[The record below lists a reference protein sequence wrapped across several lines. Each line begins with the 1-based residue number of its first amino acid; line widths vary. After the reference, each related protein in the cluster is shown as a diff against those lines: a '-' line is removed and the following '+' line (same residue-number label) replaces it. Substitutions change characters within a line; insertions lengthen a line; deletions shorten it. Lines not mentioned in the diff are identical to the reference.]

1 MLFVLLLIIL
11 SVSETVLQARAP
23 TFTPNPRS
31 FPPTAMSGY
40 LTESRYNFLLD
51 LIIQERQSRNNLE
64 KEVLELRTRLQ
75 ITEQESRDSWRNLTF
90 ELNLTTTNCI
100 SSLDAATERYDFL
113 LKDHESLK
121 MDYDNVFNKTEKLEE
136 QLRILNVSRIK
147 SIFNNFSAIENKLY
161 ALEKNIAG
169 ADQNINIIVS
179 ERRARQQD
187 FLALINITRQT
198 SQKLASNE
206 REMTTQ
212 FGQLRTSQKSNEQD
226 MAAFHI
232 DAQKNVS
239 EMEMH
244 FANRMDILEKN
255 TNSISSKMQ
264 LSLAKLSKSSEKG
277 H

>member
-1 MLFVLLLIIL
+1 MIV
-11 SVSETVLQARAP
+11 
-23 TFTPNPRS
+23 
-31 FPPTAMSGY
+31 GG
-40 LTESRYNFLLD
+40 
-51 LIIQERQSRNNLE
+51 
-64 KEVLELRTRLQ
+64 
-75 ITEQESRDSWRNLTF
+75 TF

-100 SSLDAATERYDFL
+100 SSLDAATKRYDFL

-277 H
+277 N